1 MLELLLQVI
10 FQCQQYTQYAGAR
23 PLGVSLIIGGV
34 DNSGSSLYLTDP
46 SGAYVMY
53 NAIAIGANSD
63 TATEFLEKN
72 YSSDLTLDDAKTLA
86 VAVINLGSDYKDS
99 SENIKMS
106 EINSDTKLFKF
117 INEEEIK
124 KNIDNA
130 LAKYPPQDK

>member
-1 MLELLLQVI
+1 MCI
-10 FQCQQYTQYAGAR
+10 RDRQYTQYAGAR
-23 PLGVSLIIGGV
+23 PLGVSLIIGGI
-34 DNSGSSLYLTDP
+34 DSTGSSLYLTDP
-46 SGAYVMY
+46 SGAYVLY
-53 NAIAIGANSD
+53 DAVAIGASSD
-63 TATEFLEKN
+63 IATEFLEKN

-124 KNIDNA
+124 KITDNA